1 MRTSWLELYR
11 FLLFTVS
18 MNFSVISLIVRPGP
32 NEPLT
37 LYFQLICETWS
48 REIKLIKLVIL
59 SSHLVFFKYIK
70 KIGNDSFISV
80 AFLSLP
86 KKKCFFCK
94 LQLFP
99 QNTDVLHVKE
109 GFCICQKNIAQYNTL
124 QIPKENFFLKSTIK
138 TTRRYQ

>member
-59 SSHLVFFKYIK
+59 PSHLVFFKYIK

-86 KKKCFFCK
+86 KKKNVSFANYSYFHKIRTFFMLKRVSAYVKKILPNIIPCK
-94 LQLFP
+94 Y
-99 QNTDVLHVKE
+99 
-109 GFCICQKNIAQYNTL
+109 QKKT
-124 QIPKENFFLKSTIK
+124 FFLS
-138 TTRRYQ
+138 QQ